1 MEIQLMGQEI
11 VPATF
16 AAVDTANLTNN
27 FIAITT
33 SKLQAN
39 HVIRPKRYAEHLQQI
54 AGGYYQVDKNI
65 NICLAAIYQARS
77 KPAIED
83 TNSPGRSQSR
93 WHRRSHEGIEQ
104 SSGGN
109 R

>member
-16 AAVDTANLTNN
+16 AAVDTANLTYK

-33 SKLQAN
+33 SKLQVN
-39 HVIRPKRYAEHLQQI
+39 YSIRPKSYSEHLQQI

-83 TNSPGRSQSR
+83 TNSPRRSQSR

>member
-1 MEIQLMGQEI
+1 MKIQLMGQEI
-11 VPATF
+11 VASTF
-16 AAVDTANLTNN
+16 AAVDTANLTNK
-27 FIAITT
+27 FITITL
-33 SKLQAN
+33 SKCQAN
-39 HVIRPKRYAEHLQQI
+39 YSIMPKRYAEHLQQI
-54 AGGYYQVDKNI
+54 VGGYYQVDKNLS
-65 NICLAAIYQARS
+65 ICLAAMYQARS

-83 TNSPGRSQSR
+83 TNSPRRSQSR

>member
-1 MEIQLMGQEI
+1 MKIQLIGQEI
-11 VPATF
+11 VAATF
-16 AAVDTANLTNN
+16 AAVDTANLTYK

-33 SKLQAN
+33 SKLQVNYA
-39 HVIRPKRYAEHLQQI
+39 IGPKRYAEHLQQV
-54 AGGYYQVDKNI
+54 AGGYYQVDKNLS
-65 NICLAAIYQARS
+65 ICLPAIYQARS

-83 TNSPGRSQSR
+83 TNTPRRSQSR

>member
-1 MEIQLMGQEI
+1 MEIQLIGQEI
-11 VPATF
+11 VAATF

-39 HVIRPKRYAEHLQQI
+39 HVIRPKSYSEHLQQI
-54 AGGYYQVDKNI
+54 AGGYYQVDRNLS
-65 NICLAAIYQARS
+65 ICLAAIYQARS

-83 TNSPGRSQSR
+83 TNSPGRSQCR
-93 WHRRSHEGIEQ
+93 WHRRSHEVVDQ

>member
-1 MEIQLMGQEI
+1 MKIQLIGQEI

-16 AAVDTANLTNN
+16 TAVDTANLTNK
-27 FIAITT
+27 FITITL
-33 SKLQAN
+33 SKCQAN
-39 HVIRPKRYAEHLQQI
+39 YSIMPKRYAEHLQQI
-54 AGGYYQVDKNI
+54 AGGYCQVDKNT
-65 NICLAAIYQARS
+65 NICLPAIYQARS